1 MTHHGNPIFKNRYGE
16 VRSGWIILAVM
27 AAFYVFVFLSG
38 TAVIMALSALLVQT
52 GHINPATGELSA
64 FTNWLNDTVLP
75 IAMQILTEII
85 MIAVPL
91 ISWRLIMGHPCK
103 KMGITTGN
111 RGRREGWAG
120 MALGII
126 NCSIV
131 FLLVVTVGNGRVVS
145 WVPHVTALTFWWIFV
160 FVLVAAAEELLNRGF
175 LMAVLRRCRN
185 LYFITLVPSVI
196 FGLIHLSNPDVTFL
210 SILNIILVG
219 ILFSYMFIRSGNLWM
234 CMGYHFT
241 WNTFQGVI
249 YGMPVS
255 GLTVPGVVKTEFT
268 ANNLLNGGMFGIEGG
283 ILTTL
288 ATLLGFIF
296 VWRYYKNSTYDFLAD
311 TDSAPSKSLSSE

>member
-103 KMGITTGN
+103 
-111 RGRREGWAG
+111 E
-120 MALGII
+120 
-126 NCSIV
+126 
-131 FLLVVTVGNGRVVS
+131 NG
-145 WVPHVTALTFWWIFV
+145 
-160 FVLVAAAEELLNRGF
+160 
-175 LMAVLRRCRN
+175 
-185 LYFITLVPSVI
+185 
-196 FGLIHLSNPDVTFL
+196 D
-210 SILNIILVG
+210 
-219 ILFSYMFIRSGNLWM
+219 
-234 CMGYHFT
+234 YH
-241 WNTFQGVI
+241 
-249 YGMPVS
+249 
-255 GLTVPGVVKTEFT
+255 
-268 ANNLLNGGMFGIEGG
+268 
-283 ILTTL
+283 
-288 ATLLGFIF
+288 
-296 VWRYYKNSTYDFLAD
+296 R
-311 TDSAPSKSLSSE
+311 

>member
-1 MTHHGNPIFKNRYGE
+1 
-16 VRSGWIILAVM
+16 
-27 AAFYVFVFLSG
+27 
-38 TAVIMALSALLVQT
+38 
-52 GHINPATGELSA
+52 
-64 FTNWLNDTVLP
+64 
-75 IAMQILTEII
+75 
-85 MIAVPL
+85 
-91 ISWRLIMGHPCK
+91 
-103 KMGITTGN
+103 
-111 RGRREGWAG
+111 
-120 MALGII
+120 
-126 NCSIV
+126 
-131 FLLVVTVGNGRVVS
+131 
-145 WVPHVTALTFWWIFV
+145 
-160 FVLVAAAEELLNRGF
+160 
-175 LMAVLRRCRN
+175 
-185 LYFITLVPSVI
+185 
-196 FGLIHLSNPDVTFL
+196 
-210 SILNIILVG
+210 
-219 ILFSYMFIRSGNLWM
+219 M